1 MILKFLSLLL
11 PWPLRRRLLSLIF
24 GYRLHPTSR
33 IGWAWIFPKQLSM
46 DAHSQIGHLTL
57 CKGLDLLQL
66 GPYASIGRGNWITGF
81 PAGSSKHFVH
91 QDNRRPRLLIGEHA
105 SITHRHLIDC
115 TDTVSIGDFS
125 TFAGF
130 RSQILTH
137 SIDIET
143 CCQTSAPVSI
153 GKYCFLGTDCVVLGG
168 SLLPDNSVLGA
179 KSLLNK
185 QYHEEYWLYAGVPA
199 KPVKRLAN
207 DLAYF
212 SRPVGFV
219 Q

>member
-105 SITHRHLIDC
+105 SITNRHLIDC

>member
-1 MILKFLSLLL
+1 LL
-11 PWPLRRRLLSLIF
+11 PWPLRRRLLSLVF